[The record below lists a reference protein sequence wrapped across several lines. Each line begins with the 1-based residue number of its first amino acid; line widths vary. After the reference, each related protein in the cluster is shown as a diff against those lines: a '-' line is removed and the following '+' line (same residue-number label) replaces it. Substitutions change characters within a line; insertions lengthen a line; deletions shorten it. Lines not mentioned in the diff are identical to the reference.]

1 MANCWPERPRWGRR
15 HQPGQSA
22 AVLEG
27 VQGGVEGMRGGGSIA
42 VPLDVSPKRRLT
54 STADKLRY
62 PLLSPPCGPI
72 CTDFGSHTYFR

>member
-1 MANCWPERPRWGRR
+1 
-15 HQPGQSA
+15 
-22 AVLEG
+22 
-27 VQGGVEGMRGGGSIA
+27 MRGGGSIA

-72 CTDFGSHTYFR
+72 GADFGSHTYFR